1 MKVSSRVYVLGAAA
15 MLGGCTVGP
24 NYTPPRT
31 KVADTFSEAKT
42 KDENVAP
49 ESRIVPGVDA
59 VQRWWLT
66 FQDPELESL
75 IKRAVQGNRDL
86 IIAASRVRQARA
98 ARLEAGASL
107 LPNVNVDGG
116 YNRGHGSQNVSLPLG
131 GSSAPSGGGGAS
143 ASSANAPT
151 LRSLA
156 VSNSGDPLRAPAES
170 SSGGSGGSAM
180 SASAPGG
187 GGGGGGAPLGPQSP
201 FGNGGLPGVTT
212 QLFQAG
218 FDASWEID
226 IFGGTRREIQY
237 ANAEVQVAEEAE
249 RAVLVSLMGE
259 VATTYIQLRTTQH
272 RLQIARKNLEAQ
284 REILSISQAKFK
296 AGFQTELDVARQTA
310 EVASTEATIPSQE
323 AAERTLIHSLAYTI
337 GVQSDALSDELGVV
351 SALPKI
357 PLEVPVGVPSDIL
370 RRRAD
375 VRQAE
380 RQLAA
385 ANAMIGVA
393 TAGLFPRF
401 ALTGSAGLDSSKFAD
416 LPRWSSHYYSI
427 IPGVSWPILDWGK
440 VRANIT
446 VQNEAQKQAFTAYES
461 TVAQALR
468 DVEDALVKYRTEQVR
483 RASLEAAVKAAN
495 NAFTIARQQFEHG
508 LADSTVVLDAQRSL
522 LSSQDQLA
530 ESEGAIR
537 ADLVSLYKALG
548 GGWDT

>member
-1 MKVSSRVYVLGAAA
+1 
-15 MLGGCTVGP
+15 
-24 NYTPPRT
+24 
-31 KVADTFSEAKT
+31 
-42 KDENVAP
+42 
-49 ESRIVPGVDA
+49 
-59 VQRWWLT
+59 
-66 FQDPELESL
+66 
-75 IKRAVQGNRDL
+75 
-86 IIAASRVRQARA
+86 
-98 ARLEAGASL
+98 
-107 LPNVNVDGG
+107 
-116 YNRGHGSQNVSLPLG
+116 
-131 GSSAPSGGGGAS
+131 SGDGGGA
-143 ASSANAPT
+143 AP
-151 LRSLA
+151 
-156 VSNSGDPLRAPAES
+156 
-170 SSGGSGGSAM
+170 
-180 SASAPGG
+180 SAPGG
-187 GGGGGGAPLGPQSP
+187 GAGLAGSGGAPLGPQSP

-272 RLQIARKNLEAQ
+272 RLQIARENLQAQ

-310 EVASTEATIPSQE
+310 EVATTEATIPPQE
-323 AAERTLIHSLAYTI
+323 AAERTLIHSLAFTI
-337 GVQSDALSDELGVV
+337 GVESDSLSDELGVV
-351 SALPKI
+351 ANLPKI

-385 ANAMIGVA
+385 ANAMVGVA

-401 ALTGSAGLDSSKFAD
+401 SLTGSAGLDSSKFAD

-440 VRANIT
+440 VRANIS

-483 RASLEAAVKAAN
+483 RASLEDAVKAVN

-548 GGWDT
+548 GGWDS

>member
-1 MKVSSRVYVLGAAA
+1 MKASSRVYVLGAAA
-15 MLGGCTVGP
+15 LLGGCTVGP

-31 KVADTFSEAKT
+31 KVADTFSEAKA
-42 KDENVAP
+42 KDEAVAP

-107 LPNVNVDGG
+107 LPNVNLDGG
-116 YNRGHGSQNVSLPLG
+116 YNRGHGSRNVTLPLG
-131 GSSAPSGGGGAS
+131 GSSAPSGGSSGESTAQS
-143 ASSANAPT
+143 LRNFTSSSSSDQSRTRADSSA
-151 LRSLA
+151 
-156 VSNSGDPLRAPAES
+156 
-170 SSGGSGGSAM
+170 
-180 SASAPGG
+180 GG
-187 GGGGGGAPLGPQSP
+187 GGGGATSANGAGGGAGGASGGGAPLGPQSP

-212 QLFQAG
+212 ELFQAG
-218 FDASWEID
+218 FDASWEVD

-272 RLQIARKNLEAQ
+272 RLQIARENLQAQ
-284 REILSISQAKFK
+284 REILSISEAKFK

-310 EVASTEATIPSQE
+310 EVATTESTIPAQE
-323 AAERTLIHSLAYTI
+323 SSERTLIHSLAFTI
-337 GVQSDALSDELGVV
+337 GVESDALSEELGAV
-351 SALPKI
+351 APLPKI
-357 PLEVPVGVPSDIL
+357 PLEVPVGMPSDIL

-375 VRQAE
+375 VREAE

-385 ANAMIGVA
+385 ANAMVGVA
-393 TAGLFPRF
+393 TASLFPRF
-401 ALTGSAGLDSSKFAD
+401 SLTGSAGLDSSKFAD

-440 VRANIT
+440 VKANIT

-468 DVEDALVKYRTEQVR
+468 DVEDALVRYRTEQVR
-483 RASLEAAVKAAN
+483 RASLENAVKAAN
-495 NAFTIARQQFEHG
+495 NAFTIARQQFQHG

-548 GGWDT
+548 GGWDA

>member
-1 MKVSSRVYVLGAAA
+1 MKVFSSSYFPIVSAAA
-15 MLGGCTVGP
+15 LFAGCTVGP

-31 KVADTFSEAKT
+31 KVADTFSEAKA
-42 KDENVAP
+42 KDETVAP

-66 FQDPELESL
+66 FQDPELASL

-98 ARLEAGASL
+98 TRLEAGASL
-107 LPNVNVDGG
+107 LPDINVDGG

-131 GSSAPSGGGGAS
+131 GSSSAPSASSTSSQSLRNLANSTSSDPQRTRADSSAGGGGSAASSPGGGGAS
-143 ASSANAPT
+143 S
-151 LRSLA
+151 
-156 VSNSGDPLRAPAES
+156 
-170 SSGGSGGSAM
+170 
-180 SASAPGG
+180 GG
-187 GGGGGGAPLGPQSP
+187 GGPLGPQSP

-226 IFGGTRREIQY
+226 IFGGTRRQIQY
-237 ANAEVQVAEEAE
+237 ANAEVQVAEESE

-272 RLQIARKNLEAQ
+272 RLEIARANLQAQ
-284 REILSISQAKFK
+284 RDILSISQAKFK

-310 EVASTEATIPSQE
+310 EVASTEATIPAQE
-323 AAERTLIHSLAYTI
+323 AAERTLIHSLAFTI
-337 GVQSDALSDELGVV
+337 GVESDALSEELGSV
-351 SALPKI
+351 APLPKI

-380 RQLAA
+380 RELAA

-401 ALTGSAGLDSSKFAD
+401 ALTGTAGLDSSKIAE

-427 IPGVSWPILDWGK
+427 VPGVSWPILDWGK

-446 VQNEAQKQAFTAYES
+446 VQNEAQKQAFTSYES

-483 RASLEAAVKAAN
+483 RASLEDAVKAAN
-495 NAFTIARQQFEHG
+495 NAFTIARQQFQHG
-508 LADSTVVLDAQRSL
+508 LTDSTVVLDAQRSL
-522 LSSQDQLA
+522 LASQDQLA
-530 ESEGAIR
+530 ESEGSIR
-537 ADLVSLYKALG
+537 TDLVSLYKALG
-548 GGWDT
+548 GGWDS

>member
-1 MKVSSRVYVLGAAA
+1 V
-15 MLGGCTVGP
+15 
-24 NYTPPRT
+24 
-31 KVADTFSEAKT
+31 
-42 KDENVAP
+42 
-49 ESRIVPGVDA
+49 
-59 VQRWWLT
+59 
-66 FQDPELESL
+66 
-75 IKRAVQGNRDL
+75 
-86 IIAASRVRQARA
+86 
-98 ARLEAGASL
+98 
-107 LPNVNVDGG
+107 
-116 YNRGHGSQNVSLPLG
+116 
-131 GSSAPSGGGGAS
+131 
-143 ASSANAPT
+143 
-151 LRSLA
+151 
-156 VSNSGDPLRAPAES
+156 
-170 SSGGSGGSAM
+170 
-180 SASAPGG
+180 
-187 GGGGGGAPLGPQSP
+187 GPQSP

-237 ANAEVQVAEEAE
+237 ANAEVQAAEEGQ

-272 RLQIARKNLEAQ
+272 RLQIARENLQAQ

-296 AGFQTELDVARQTA
+296 AGFQTELDVARQMA
-310 EVASTEATIPSQE
+310 EVASTEATIPAQE
-323 AAERTLIHSLAYTI
+323 ASERTLIHSLAFTI
-337 GVQSDALSDELGVV
+337 GLESNALSDELGVV
-351 SALPKI
+351 APLPKI

-385 ANAMIGVA
+385 ANAMVGVA

-401 ALTGSAGLDSSKFAD
+401 ALTGTAGLDSSKLAA

-427 IPGVSWPILDWGK
+427 VPGVSWPILDWGK

-446 VQNEAQKQAFTAYES
+446 VQNEAQKQAFTSYES

-468 DVEDALVKYRTEQVR
+468 DVEDALVKYRMEQVR
-483 RASLEAAVKAAN
+483 RASLEDAVKAAN
-495 NAFTIARQQFEHG
+495 NAFMIARQQFQHG

-522 LSSQDQLA
+522 LTSQDQLA